1 MPYFRDRAV
10 PAFELKN
17 RFPRIAILFVLAA
30 GVLYGLTGERIFQ
43 LDGEDGNAVQAEGD
57 IKGLFAAR
65 REMKLAREAEVV
77 SGVSG
82 FEFRVQLVG
91 GLEVGDTEGA
101 AVTFEAVAEGRERP
115 VHIHPFAEIRKDL
128 LAGFVAVQGFE
139 LGPFRR
145 LGIPDEGQ
153 DGLGEDRALAVEGVG
168 GDRLIAVLKKV
179 GFYDGFES
187 GFVRAVHSCGPRI
200 NRARSRRNISNGVMH
215 LICKPMHAS
224 GILILRVEA
233 EGISCVTTV

>member
-65 REMKLAREAEVV
+65 REMKLAREAEAVARV
-77 SGVSG
+77 AG
-82 FEFRVQLVG
+82 FGFRVQLVG

-101 AVTFEAVAEGRERP
+101 AVTFEAVAEGSEGP
-115 VHIHPFAEIRKDL
+115 VHIHPFAEVGENL
-128 LAGFVAVQGFE
+128 LGGLVAVQGFQ
-139 LGPFRR
+139 LGPLLGLRR
-145 LGIPDEGQ
+145 ADESQSRVRKDGALPVEPFVGNLLIP
-153 DGLGEDRALAVEGVG
+153 
-168 GDRLIAVLKKV
+168 VLKQAILNHRL
-179 GFYDGFES
+179 ES
-187 GFVRAVHSCGPRI
+187 GMGATFMPAVPG
-200 NRARSRRNISNGVMH
+200 
-215 LICKPMHAS
+215 
-224 GILILRVEA
+224 
-233 EGISCVTTV
+233 